1 MWRFLKLVAV
11 TVAMAELLASAC
23 GPTGAPTGVP
33 AAPQKPRVVVGS
45 KNFTEQYIVGHMV
58 AQLLEAAGYPVERKL
73 GLGGTAVV
81 HQALVNGEIN
91 VYVEYTGTGLLV
103 HLKEPVRTDP
113 DEVYRIVRD
122 EYIKRWKLVWLKPW
136 GFNNTYALA
145 MRRDRAE
152 QLGIKKISDLKAKAA
167 ELTLGA
173 TQEFIARPDG
183 LPGLEQKYG
192 FKFKEARGM
201 DPGLMYQAVDA
212 RQVDVISAFATDGR
226 IPALNLVLLE
236 DDLRFF
242 PPYYAAPV
250 VRQELLDRSPEVADI
265 LNRLAG
271 KVDDTT
277 MARLNAEV
285 DLNKREPQE
294 VARQFLSSLG
304 LLR

>member
-1 MWRFLKLVAV
+1 MLQILKLMV
-11 TVAMAELLASAC
+11 TVVGVTAVLAAC
-23 GPTGAPTGVP
+23 APAGAPGP
-33 AAPQKPRVVVGS
+33 APSPQPKPRVVVGS
-45 KNFTEQYIVGHMV
+45 KNFTEQYIVGNMV
-58 AQLLEAAGYPVERKL
+58 AELLEAAGYPVERKL

-81 HQALVNGEIN
+81 HQALVNGEID

-113 DEVYRIVRD
+113 DEVYSIVRN
-122 EYIKRWKLVWLKPW
+122 EYLKRWKLVWLKPW

-152 QLGIKKISDLKAKAA
+152 QLGVRKISDLKGKAG
-167 ELTLGA
+167 ELVLGA

-192 FKFKEARGM
+192 IKFKEARGM
-201 DPGLMYQAVDA
+201 DPGLMYPAVDA

-226 IPALNLVLLE
+226 IAALNLVVLE

-250 VRQELLDRSPEVADI
+250 VRQDLLDRSPEVADI

-271 KVDDTT
+271 KIDDAT

-285 DLNKREPQE
+285 DLNKREPRD
-294 VARQFLSSLG
+294 VGRQFLQGLN